1 MTNFLI
7 FDTETTG
14 LPKYFNSPME
24 DINNWPRM
32 SQLAFMLI
40 NEKCELLHQFQSLIK
55 PNGWVI
61 PNEQFFIDNN
71 MSTERC
77 EAEGIDVFVALRE
90 LQVALKL
97 CNYKVAHNIAFDRNI
112 VGAELIRANISLPL
126 FKFKP
131 EICTMKSTTNH
142 AKISNGRGSYKWP
155 KLIELHQH
163 LFECDFDGA
172 HDAMAD
178 VQATAKCLIE
188 SIKRGYINLK

>member
-1 MTNFLI
+1 MKNFLV

-24 DINNWPRM
+24 DVNNWPRM

-40 NEKCELLHQFQSLIK
+40 NEKGELLHQFQSLIK

-61 PNEQFFIDNN
+61 PKEKFFIENN

-77 EAEGIDVFVALRE
+77 EAEGIDVFIALRE
-90 LQVALKL
+90 LQAALKL

-112 VGAELIRANISLPL
+112 VGAELIRADISLPL

-131 EICTMKSTTNH
+131 EICTMKSTTNFVKAKSH
-142 AKISNGRGSYKWP
+142 AGGNKWP